1 VGTARSTNSSA
12 TDGHAKSE
20 PAVSS
25 ALRQRNTAATWK
37 KTFGFHPLLVFLTAP
52 TSPPGKRWPRAK
64 DTLST
69 GLPAVAVLNCSDCFV
84 IGGTAKNIMHLN
96 QRI

>member
-25 ALRQRNTAATWK
+25 ALRRRNTAATWK
-37 KTFGFHPLLVFLTAP
+37 KTFGFHALLVFLDRPDIAA
-52 TSPPGKRWPRAK
+52 GEALAARQR
-64 DTLST
+64 
-69 GLPAVAVLNCSDCFV
+69 
-84 IGGTAKNIMHLN
+84 HLVDWAASRRCAEL
-96 QRI
+96 Q